1 MSDQMSRRS
10 FMGAAATGAVA
21 LAGITLAGC
30 SSTSASSEKSSEKE
44 KAVKPVILVTSF
56 GTSYNDSRHITIGA
70 IEDAIREKYWQ
81 DYDIRRAFT
90 AQIII
95 DKLKKRDGI
104 TIDNMTEALD
114 RCVEDGVKEI
124 VVQPTHLM
132 AGLEYADVKDELDK
146 YADKFDKISLG
157 DPLLTSDDDY
167 KKVAAA
173 IKENMA
179 SFDDGKTAL
188 CLMGHGTEAD
198 SNADYA
204 KMQEV
209 FKNEGLTQF
218 FVGTVEAEPT
228 CEDVIAA
235 ASAAGYKKAVLA
247 PFMVVAGDHANND
260 MADETDPDSWAAKF
274 VAAGFEVTCLL
285 QGLGQN
291 AAVDDIYVSHVDD
304 AIAKL
309 QRGQFIM
316 IREGTAARN
325 LEALVPLLTPQY
337 AERCMFCTDDKHP
350 SDLLE
355 KGHIDYIARE
365 AINKYGVDPIIAVKA
380 ACHHASRY
388 FLLNNRG
395 AIAPGYLADFAVID
409 NFKDFNVE
417 MVFKKGVLYWNNGEL
432 RDFEAPQIEEYL
444 DKRAHDTFHV
454 ATLTP
459 DDFRDTRQRGVLG
472 MVPGEIITTDNGYAD
487 HVDLEKDILKIAVV
501 ERHKGTHHIGLGY
514 IQGYG
519 LRSGAVATSIS
530 HDSHNIIV
538 VGTNSA
544 DMAFAANY
552 IVEHHGGIVVAENGV
567 VKGSVVLEIAGI
579 MSDRPLTEVNDQ
591 LEAAKAAA
599 FELGV
604 SRGIDPFMTLSFMAL
619 PVIPTLR
626 ITTRGIIDVVTQQY
640 I

>member
-1 MSDQMSRRS
+1 MSDQMSRRG

-21 LAGITLAGC
+21 LAGFALAGC

-179 SFDDGKTAL
+179 SFDDGRTAL

-228 CEDVIAA
+228 C
-235 ASAAGYKKAVLA
+235 
-247 PFMVVAGDHANND
+247 
-260 MADETDPDSWAAKF
+260 
-274 VAAGFEVTCLL
+274 
-285 QGLGQN
+285 
-291 AAVDDIYVSHVDD
+291 
-304 AIAKL
+304 
-309 QRGQFIM
+309 
-316 IREGTAARN
+316 
-325 LEALVPLLTPQY
+325 
-337 AERCMFCTDDKHP
+337 
-350 SDLLE
+350 
-355 KGHIDYIARE
+355 
-365 AINKYGVDPIIAVKA
+365 
-380 ACHHASRY
+380 
-388 FLLNNRG
+388 
-395 AIAPGYLADFAVID
+395 
-409 NFKDFNVE
+409 
-417 MVFKKGVLYWNNGEL
+417 
-432 RDFEAPQIEEYL
+432 
-444 DKRAHDTFHV
+444 
-454 ATLTP
+454 
-459 DDFRDTRQRGVLG
+459 
-472 MVPGEIITTDNGYAD
+472 
-487 HVDLEKDILKIAVV
+487 
-501 ERHKGTHHIGLGY
+501 
-514 IQGYG
+514 
-519 LRSGAVATSIS
+519 
-530 HDSHNIIV
+530 
-538 VGTNSA
+538 
-544 DMAFAANY
+544 
-552 IVEHHGGIVVAENGV
+552 
-567 VKGSVVLEIAGI
+567 
-579 MSDRPLTEVNDQ
+579 
-591 LEAAKAAA
+591 
-599 FELGV
+599 
-604 SRGIDPFMTLSFMAL
+604 
-619 PVIPTLR
+619 
-626 ITTRGIIDVVTQQY
+626 
-640 I
+640 

>member
-1 MSDQMSRRS
+1 MTGAAPTQPALACGGNQVGILGKGHYCVGRAGEPPRVPSQTASPFPHGIAVALSPCEPRGVRFPFECKKQARYPFADERAFLSLVPISNCRRGTGKPRKGKTMSDQMSRRG

-21 LAGITLAGC
+21 LAGFALAGC
-30 SSTSASSEKSSEKE
+30 SSTSASPEKSSEKE

-179 SFDDGKTAL
+179 SFDDGETAL

-291 AAVDDIYVSHVDD
+291 VAVDDIYVSHVDD

-309 QRGQFIM
+309 
-316 IREGTAARN
+316 
-325 LEALVPLLTPQY
+325 
-337 AERCMFCTDDKHP
+337 
-350 SDLLE
+350 
-355 KGHIDYIARE
+355 
-365 AINKYGVDPIIAVKA
+365 
-380 ACHHASRY
+380 
-388 FLLNNRG
+388 
-395 AIAPGYLADFAVID
+395 
-409 NFKDFNVE
+409 
-417 MVFKKGVLYWNNGEL
+417 
-432 RDFEAPQIEEYL
+432 
-444 DKRAHDTFHV
+444 
-454 ATLTP
+454 
-459 DDFRDTRQRGVLG
+459 
-472 MVPGEIITTDNGYAD
+472 
-487 HVDLEKDILKIAVV
+487 
-501 ERHKGTHHIGLGY
+501 
-514 IQGYG
+514 
-519 LRSGAVATSIS
+519 
-530 HDSHNIIV
+530 
-538 VGTNSA
+538 
-544 DMAFAANY
+544 
-552 IVEHHGGIVVAENGV
+552 
-567 VKGSVVLEIAGI
+567 
-579 MSDRPLTEVNDQ
+579 
-591 LEAAKAAA
+591 
-599 FELGV
+599 
-604 SRGIDPFMTLSFMAL
+604 
-619 PVIPTLR
+619 
-626 ITTRGIIDVVTQQY
+626 
-640 I
+640 

>member
-1 MSDQMSRRS
+1 MTGAAPTQPALACGGNQVGILGKGHYCVGCAGEPPRAPSQTASPFPHGIAVALSPCEPRGVRFPFECKKQARYPFADERAFLSLVPISNCRRGTDKPRKGKTMSDQMSRRG

-21 LAGITLAGC
+21 LAGFALAGC
-30 SSTSASSEKSSEKE
+30 SSTSASPEKSSEKE
-44 KAVKPVILVTSF
+44 KTVKPVILVTSF

-228 CEDVIAA
+228 CEVVIAA

-309 QRGQFIM
+309 
-316 IREGTAARN
+316 
-325 LEALVPLLTPQY
+325 
-337 AERCMFCTDDKHP
+337 
-350 SDLLE
+350 
-355 KGHIDYIARE
+355 
-365 AINKYGVDPIIAVKA
+365 
-380 ACHHASRY
+380 
-388 FLLNNRG
+388 
-395 AIAPGYLADFAVID
+395 
-409 NFKDFNVE
+409 
-417 MVFKKGVLYWNNGEL
+417 
-432 RDFEAPQIEEYL
+432 
-444 DKRAHDTFHV
+444 
-454 ATLTP
+454 
-459 DDFRDTRQRGVLG
+459 
-472 MVPGEIITTDNGYAD
+472 
-487 HVDLEKDILKIAVV
+487 
-501 ERHKGTHHIGLGY
+501 
-514 IQGYG
+514 
-519 LRSGAVATSIS
+519 
-530 HDSHNIIV
+530 
-538 VGTNSA
+538 
-544 DMAFAANY
+544 
-552 IVEHHGGIVVAENGV
+552 
-567 VKGSVVLEIAGI
+567 
-579 MSDRPLTEVNDQ
+579 
-591 LEAAKAAA
+591 
-599 FELGV
+599 
-604 SRGIDPFMTLSFMAL
+604 
-619 PVIPTLR
+619 
-626 ITTRGIIDVVTQQY
+626 
-640 I
+640 

>member
-1 MSDQMSRRS
+1 MSDQMSRRG

-21 LAGITLAGC
+21 LAGVALAGC
-30 SSTSASSEKSSEKE
+30 SNTSASSEKSSEKE

-132 AGLEYADVKDELDK
+132 GGLEYTDVKDELDK

-228 CEDVIAA
+228 CERRRLQEGRARAVHGGRGRPREQRHGRRDRPRQLGCEVRGRRLRSDV
-235 ASAAGYKKAVLA
+235 
-247 PFMVVAGDHANND
+247 P
-260 MADETDPDSWAAKF
+260 
-274 VAAGFEVTCLL
+274 
-285 QGLGQN
+285 
-291 AAVDDIYVSHVDD
+291 
-304 AIAKL
+304 
-309 QRGQFIM
+309 
-316 IREGTAARN
+316 
-325 LEALVPLLTPQY
+325 
-337 AERCMFCTDDKHP
+337 
-350 SDLLE
+350 
-355 KGHIDYIARE
+355 
-365 AINKYGVDPIIAVKA
+365 
-380 ACHHASRY
+380 
-388 FLLNNRG
+388 
-395 AIAPGYLADFAVID
+395 APGSGTERRGRRHLRLARGRRHRQAV
-409 NFKDFNVE
+409 NSPRTGAPVASPC
-417 MVFKKGVLYWNNGEL
+417 NGH
-432 RDFEAPQIEEYL
+432 APS
-444 DKRAHDTFHV
+444 
-454 ATLTP
+454 P
-459 DDFRDTRQRGVLG
+459 
-472 MVPGEIITTDNGYAD
+472 TDGACPL
-487 HVDLEKDILKIAVV
+487 HSHPA
-501 ERHKGTHHIGLGY
+501 RPPHGAGG
-514 IQGYG
+514 
-519 LRSGAVATSIS
+519 RS
-530 HDSHNIIV
+530 D
-538 VGTNSA
+538 
-544 DMAFAANY
+544 
-552 IVEHHGGIVVAENGV
+552 
-567 VKGSVVLEIAGI
+567 
-579 MSDRPLTEVNDQ
+579 
-591 LEAAKAAA
+591 
-599 FELGV
+599 
-604 SRGIDPFMTLSFMAL
+604 
-619 PVIPTLR
+619 
-626 ITTRGIIDVVTQQY
+626 
-640 I
+640 